1 MSVAKVI
8 EIKARS
14 DKSFEDAIVQGVHK
28 AGESIQ
34 HMQAAWVQDQQV
46 LLDEGAISGYQVT
59 LKVTFTVS

>member
-14 DKSFEDAIVQGVHK
+14 DQSFEDAITQGVRK
-28 AGESIQ
+28 AGESVQ
-34 HMQAAWVQDQQV
+34 HIQAAWVQDQQV
-46 LLDEGAISGYQVT
+46 LLDEGNITGYQVT